1 MKKNLER
8 VVEPELLDELPP
20 QDRRALR
27 SRLDL
32 QRLNKLMKHPKVM
45 ANALSKNLNSVKSP
59 RIVEIGAGDGDFLLH
74 TTRRLQRQWPA
85 GDATLVDRLNSF
97 DPQIGT
103 RFNNLGWRVHTEI
116 TDVLDWLRQS
126 QSDAA
131 DAIVANLFL
140 HQFRPDALA
149 EMLRLAA
156 RSTNLFIAIETSRAW
171 LPRFCSH
178 FLWTMGCNSVTRN
191 DGRISIRAGFL
202 GRELSA
208 LWPDEKNWQ
217 LTEHP
222 IGLFSH
228 LFIARRKA

>member
-32 QRLNKLMKHPKVM
+32 QRLNKLMKHSRVM
-45 ANALSKNLNSVKSP
+45 ANALSKNLGSVKSP
-59 RIVEIGAGDGDFLLH
+59 RIVEIGAGDGDFLLR
-74 TTRRLQRQWPA
+74 TTRRLQRQWPV

-97 DPQIGT
+97 APQIGT
-103 RFNNLGWRVHTEI
+103 RFNDLGWRVHTEI
-116 TDVLDWLRQS
+116 ADVLDWLRQL
-126 QSDAA
+126 QPNAA

-171 LPRFCSH
+171 LPRLCGH
-178 FLWTMGCNSVTRN
+178 FLWTLGCNSITRN
-191 DGRISIRAGFL
+191 DAQISIRAGFL

-208 LWPDEKNWQ
+208 LWPDEKNWH

-228 LFIARRKA
+228 LFIAHRKA

>member
-32 QRLNKLMKHPKVM
+32 QRLNKLMKHSRVM
-45 ANALSKNLNSVKSP
+45 ANALSKNLGSVKSP
-59 RIVEIGAGDGDFLLH
+59 RIVEIGAGDGDFLLR
-74 TTRRLQRQWPA
+74 TTRRLQRQWPV

-103 RFNNLGWRVHTEI
+103 RFNDLGWRVHTEI
-116 TDVLDWLRQS
+116 ADVLDWLRQL
-126 QSDAA
+126 QPNAA

-171 LPRFCSH
+171 LPRLCGH
-178 FLWTMGCNSVTRN
+178 FLWTLGCNSITRN
-191 DGRISIRAGFL
+191 DAQISIRAGFL

-208 LWPDEKNWQ
+208 LWPDEK
-217 LTEHP
+217 T
-222 IGLFSH
+222 GT
-228 LFIARRKA
+228 

>member
-20 QDRRALR
+20 QDHRALR

-32 QRLNKLMKHPKVM
+32 QRLNKLMKHPRVM
-45 ANALSKNLNSVKSP
+45 ANALSKNLGSVKSP
-59 RIVEIGAGDGDFLLH
+59 RIVEIGAGDGDFLLR
-74 TTRRLQRQWPA
+74 TTRRLQRQWPV

-116 TDVLDWLRQS
+116 ADVLDWLRQL
-126 QSDAA
+126 QPNAA